1 MSQNGLYWYREA
13 VANDLIKKYR
23 DSQFKSLQ
31 NFKNNS
37 LQKIAFNEKESKKE
51 YIYSFLDSLNHFA
64 VHLKN
69 NIINQLYFNFL
80 KSLSNNFRT
89 TII

>member
-51 YIYSFLDSLNHFA
+51 YIYIPF
-64 VHLKN
+64 
-69 NIINQLYFNFL
+69 
-80 KSLSNNFRT
+80 
-89 TII
+89 

>member
-1 MSQNGLYWYREA
+1 MSQNGLYWDREA
-13 VANDLIKKYR
+13 VANDLIKSIEIVNLKVYKI
-23 DSQFKSLQ
+23 ST
-31 NFKNNS
+31 NNS
-37 LQKIAFNEKESKKE
+37 LQKIAFSEKESKKE

-69 NIINQLYFNFL
+69 NIINQLYFSFL

-89 TII
+89 TNI